1 MAFAGSGL
9 ETAGD
14 PAVGDHEQVAS
25 GDDGRGDIGGA
36 ASRAPSDVSV
46 GDVAL
51 AAGPYCEGVPLRV
64 AAGRK
69 DVFPVVNHRR
79 NKLLSGAIDNPVA
92 FAVARIVT
100 GDTKTAGEDHL
111 SDAVDLANDWRD
123 VAAGFVFAPG
133 SPTLPTGFAIERDE
147 IGIAIVVSVEDQQ
160 IFKKHGASVE
170 AMRADEVSDICFPLF
185 VSVQVVG
192 GNDDFAGSDE
202 ALGAYIWRDDLVSL
216 GAHERDVNLFA
227 VCGRSARGAAV
238 EPMNRFWWRL
248 HNISLPD
255 CLAAES
261 VNAEQDPFVL
271 FSKAA
276 GEENLVTPNDW
287 G

>member
-1 MAFAGSGL
+1 MAFTGPGL

-14 PAVGDHEQVAS
+14 PAVGDHEQVTS
-25 GDDGRGDIGGA
+25 GNDGRGYIGGA

-69 DVFPVVNHRR
+69 DVFSIVNHRR
-79 NKLLSGAIDNPVA
+79 NKLLSRAIDNPVA
-92 FAVARIVT
+92 LAVARIVT
-100 GDTKTAGEDHL
+100 GNTKAAGEDHL
-111 SDAVDLANDWRD
+111 SDAVDLADDRRD

-133 SPTLPTGFAIERDE
+133 SPTFPAGLAIERDE
-147 IGIAIVVSVEDQQ
+147 IGVAIVVSVEDHQ
-160 IFKKHGASVE
+160 IFKKHRASVE
-170 AMRADEVSDICFPLF
+170 AMRADEVADVCFPLF

-192 GNDDFAGSDE
+192 SNDDFTGSDE
-202 ALGAYIWRDDLVSL
+202 ALGAYIRRDYLVSL

-227 VCGRSARGAAV
+227 VCGRSAGGTAV
-238 EPMNRFWWRL
+238 EAMNRFWWRL
-248 HNISLPD
+248 HNISLPN
-255 CLAAES
+255 CLAAEP
-261 VNAEQDPFVL
+261 VEAEQDAFVL
-271 FSKAA
+271 FGKAA
-276 GEENLVTPNDW
+276 GEENLVAPNDW

>member
-1 MAFAGSGL
+1 MPFAGPGL

-25 GDDGRGDIGGA
+25 GDDGRGDISGA
-36 ASRAPSDVSV
+36 ASRAPSDVSL

-51 AAGPYCEGVPLRV
+51 AAGPYCEDVPLRV

-79 NKLLSGAIDNPVA
+79 NKLLSRAIDNPVA
-92 FAVARIVT
+92 LAVARIVT
-100 GDTKTAGEDHL
+100 GDTKAAGEDHL
-111 SDAVDLANDWRD
+111 GDAVDLANDWRD

-133 SPTLPTGFAIERDE
+133 SPTLPTGLAIERDE
-147 IGIAIVVSVEDQQ
+147 IGVAIVVSVEDHQ

-170 AMRADEVSDICFPLF
+170 AMRAEKVADVCFPLF

-192 GNDDFAGSDE
+192 GNDDFTGSDE
-202 ALGAYIWRDDLVSL
+202 ALGAYIRRDYLVSL
-216 GAHERDVNLFA
+216 SAHERDVNLFA
-227 VCGRSARGAAV
+227 VCGRSAGGAAV

-248 HNISLPD
+248 HNVSLPD
-255 CLAAES
+255 CLAAEP
-261 VNAEQDPFVL
+261 VEAEQDAFVL
-271 FSKAA
+271 FGKAT
-276 GEENLVTPNDW
+276 GEENFVAPNDR